1 MWRSL
6 AMMFPLLSGLITGCQ
21 TGRDSDLSK
30 EKRFWAWFQEN
41 EDSIYHF
48 ETDREAIFD
57 RLHAEMLKVYPQAAF
72 EIGSILRDG
81 RREFILSA
89 SANVDGFPAVESLY
103 ATAPPFSRW
112 IIVRFIPRRSHD
124 PLTHTEAG
132 GEILRTSQLRYSL
145 QPVGNQVDI
154 SIFIDNTTGYDG
166 EDLEYLVWHALKAF
180 LGEEDL
186 GIRVRNYSIL
196 DETSD
201 GYEESREVDQLA
213 AEFDAYFSEQKKSY
227 H

>member
-1 MWRSL
+1 MR
-6 AMMFPLLSGLITGCQ
+6 PLLVFATALLSTLMGCQ
-21 TGRDSDLSK
+21 NTQESK
-30 EKRFWAWFQEN
+30 EHRFWAWFQAN
-41 EDSIYHF
+41 EDSLYHF

-72 EIGSILRDG
+72 EIGSVLPDG

-89 SANVDGFPAVESLY
+89 SANADGFPAVESLY
-103 ATAPPFSRW
+103 ATAPPLSRW
-112 IIVRFIPRRSHD
+112 IVAKFIPRRSGD
-124 PLTHTEAG
+124 PLTYTEAG
-132 GEILRTSQLRYSL
+132 GKILRTSQLRYSL
-145 QPVGNQVDI
+145 KPVSERVDI
-154 SIFIDNTTGYDG
+154 SIFVDDASAYDG
-166 EDLEYLVWHALKAF
+166 DDLEYLVWNALKTF

-201 GYEESREVDQLA
+201 GYEKSREISHLV
-213 AEFDAYFSEQKKSY
+213 AEFDAYFAEQKKSY